1 MTFSARLP
9 DLRRL
14 AFGRESFAVSCPLA
28 LTGAAS
34 YPVPVRQPTGSLPAS
49 FSAPLT
55 VGALRLASVPT
66 TKFRE
71 DFHLRTIAHAGH
83 TK

>member
-1 MTFSARLP
+1 
-9 DLRRL
+9 
-14 AFGRESFAVSCPLA
+14 
-28 LTGAAS
+28 
-34 YPVPVRQPTGSLPAS
+34 S

-83 TK
+83 TTEARR